1 MVVFSNGSYYGIEVI
16 VSILHKF
23 ASWSGLRVN
32 PSKCELFGAGIPDIT
47 LAAMQRISGFRLGL
61 FPRVTGWSSKTLT
74 FSGRLQLVNSVLMS
88 LAHFWMR
95 VFSLPLGVIIRI
107 QQICAGYLWGGN
119 EGHSG
124 GKAKVSWSEVTFPKK
139 EGGLG
144 LKDLKLWN
152 RAHVFRLLWEVF
164 ASQGSIWVAWLRS
177 YRVKGRDLSSLS
189 LGSSSWVWR
198 RLIKHRQA
206 FLSHYSTDGE
216 FHKWDNIP
224 HDGIQFSVIWNSI
237 RNVRTRVSWYH
248 LVWGSGCRPRNSFFA
263 WLYSLRRL
271 STKDRLI
278 RWGIPCDPSCVL
290 CSTGA
295 HETHEHLYFDCDFSK
310 ELCSTLLGR
319 IVAIPSFD
327 GALLSS
333 KFSVLAKGKAAK
345 SILARIIWTAVIA
358 RIWKERC
365 SRTHGSVPNLAVVL
379 AKQILQELGLQAVG
393 NCYISSAVSSFGFS
407 LQL

>member
-61 FPRVTGWSSKTLT
+61 FPVKYLGLPLIASKLSMKDCEVLISKVTKRVTGWSSKTLT

-206 FLSHYSTDGE
+206 FLSHYSTDG
-216 FHKWDNIP
+216 
-224 HDGIQFSVIWNSI
+224 
-237 RNVRTRVSWYH
+237 
-248 LVWGSGCRPRNSFFA
+248 
-263 WLYSLRRL
+263 
-271 STKDRLI
+271 
-278 RWGIPCDPSCVL
+278 
-290 CSTGA
+290 A

>member
-1 MVVFSNGSYYGIEVI
+1 MKDCESLISKVTKR
-16 VSILHKF
+16 VS
-23 ASWSGLRVN
+23 
-32 PSKCELFGAGIPDIT
+32 
-47 LAAMQRISGFRLGL
+47 
-61 FPRVTGWSSKTLT
+61 GWSSKTLT
-74 FSGRLQLVNSVLMS
+74 FSGS
-88 LAHFWMR
+88 
-95 VFSLPLGVIIRI
+95 
-107 QQICAGYLWGGN
+107 
-119 EGHSG
+119 HSG
-124 GKAKVSWSEVTFPKK
+124 GKTKVSWSEVTYPKK

-189 LGSSSWVWR
+189 LGSGSWVWR
-198 RLIKHRQA
+198 RLIKHRQE
-206 FLSHYSTDGE
+206 FLSHYSTEGVL
-216 FHKWDNIP
+216 HKWDGISY
-224 HDGIQFSVIWNSI
+224 DGIQFSVIWNSI
-237 RNVRTRVSWYH
+237 RSVRPRVSWYQ

-271 STKDRLI
+271 STRDRLI
-278 RWGIPCDPSCVL
+278 SWGIPCDPRCVL

-295 HETHEHLYFDCDFSK
+295 PESHEHLFFDCAYSK
-310 ELCSTLLGR
+310 ELCSILLGR
-319 IVAIPSFD
+319 ITAIHFYD

-333 KFSVLAKGKAAK
+333 KFSVLAKGKGAI
-345 SILARIIWTAVIA
+345 SILSRIIWTAVVA

-365 SRTHGSVPNLAVVL
+365 SRTHGSVPNSVLFL

-393 NCYISSAVSSFGFS
+393 STFISSAVSSFGLS

>member
-1 MVVFSNGSYYGIEVI
+1 
-16 VSILHKF
+16 
-23 ASWSGLRVN
+23 
-32 PSKCELFGAGIPDIT
+32 
-47 LAAMQRISGFRLGL
+47 
-61 FPRVTGWSSKTLT
+61 
-74 FSGRLQLVNSVLMS
+74 MS

-206 FLSHYSTDGE
+206 FLSHYSTD
-216 FHKWDNIP
+216 
-224 HDGIQFSVIWNSI
+224 
-237 RNVRTRVSWYH
+237 
-248 LVWGSGCRPRNSFFA
+248 GCRPRNSFFA